1 MAAVFKAYHWG
12 QSFGGPGGLHMKLPL
27 RVLVVEDSEFDAQ
40 IMITILRKG
49 GYDVTSS
56 RVENAE
62 ALRTA
67 LKEQTWHLI
76 LADYNLPTFSAPAA
90 LEVLKETGLDL
101 PFIIVSGGI
110 GEDIAVAS
118 MKAGA
123 HDYLMKGNL
132 QRLAPAVDRELREAA
147 NRSSQREAKKAVIES
162 ELRYRLLWE
171 TCPDAVV
178 LVDPD
183 GCIRFANPAVKDVFG
198 YSVGEVIGQQLGM
211 LLPERLRSGPLAGF
225 ERFLQSAHA
234 KVNIRAVETA
244 GRRKDGAEI
253 PIEVSFSDMV
263 LQGQPRLVGFIRD
276 IAERKRAE
284 RELRENQEQFRVAR
298 EIQQRLFPK
307 GPPACPGFDIA
318 GASFPAEATG
328 GDYFDFLPMLNGRV
342 GFVVG
347 DVTGHG
353 VGPALLMAETR
364 AYLRV
369 LAGRR
374 EDPSEIL
381 TRANSILAE
390 DVGSERFIT
399 LFLGC
404 IDPTTRGFVYASAG
418 HPPGYVLDA
427 QGQIKTTLKRTGI
440 PLGMRPDFQF
450 ASAPGC
456 VLSPGDIVLVLT
468 DGIEE
473 ATAPDESLFG
483 IDRII
488 EIVRAN
494 RTSSAQKIVQ
504 TIYEEVR
511 AFANHAPQVDDI
523 TAIVIKVQ

>member
-1 MAAVFKAYHWG
+1 
-12 QSFGGPGGLHMKLPL
+12 MKPSL
-27 RVLVVEDSEFDAQ
+27 RVLVVEDSEFDTQ
-40 IMITILRKG
+40 IMVTLLRKG
-49 GYDVTSS
+49 GYDVTYH
-56 RVENAE
+56 RVEDGDS
-62 ALRTA
+62 LRAA
-67 LKEQTWHLI
+67 LKEQAWHLI
-76 LADYNLPTFSAPAA
+76 LADYNLPAFSAPAA

-132 QRLAPAVDRELREAA
+132 HRLAPAVDRELREAA
-147 NRSSQREAKKAVIES
+147 NRASQREAKKAVIES

-178 LVDPD
+178 LIDPD

-198 YSVGEVIGQQLGM
+198 YSVEEVIGQQLGM
-211 LLPERLRSGPLAGF
+211 LLPERMRSGPLAGF
-225 ERFLQSAHA
+225 ERFFQAGNARVRL
-234 KVNIRAVETA
+234 RAVETV
-244 GRRKDGAEI
+244 GKRKDGTEI
-253 PIEVSFSDMV
+253 PIEVSFSDM
-263 LQGQPRLVGFIRD
+263 LLHDQPRLVGFIRD

-307 GPPACPGFDIA
+307 SAPACAGFDIA

-328 GDYFDFLPMLNGRV
+328 GDYFDYLPMPNGKV
-342 GFVVG
+342 GIVVG

-374 EDPSEIL
+374 EDPGEIL
-381 TRANSILAE
+381 TRANGVLAE

-404 IDPTTRGFVYASAG
+404 IDPATRGFVYASAG
-418 HPPGYVLDA
+418 HPPGYILGADGKV
-427 QGQIKTTLKRTGI
+427 KTALKRTGI
-440 PLGMRPDFQF
+440 PLGMRPDNVF
-450 ASAPGC
+450 AAAPEIILSA
-456 VLSPGDIVLVLT
+456 GDIVLLLT

-473 ATAPDESLFG
+473 ASAPDDSLFG
-483 IDRII
+483 IERII
-488 EIVRAN
+488 ETV
-494 RTSSAQKIVQ
+494 RTSRDASAQGILQ
-504 TIYEEVR
+504 SLYEAVR
-511 AFANHAPQVDDI
+511 NFANHGPQLDDI

>member
-1 MAAVFKAYHWG
+1 
-12 QSFGGPGGLHMKLPL
+12 MKTPL
-27 RVLVVEDSEFDAQ
+27 RVLIVEDSEFDAQ
-40 IMITILRKG
+40 IMVNLLRRG
-49 GYDVTSS
+49 GYEVNSQ
-56 RVENAE
+56 RVENADAMKA
-62 ALRTA
+62 AL
-67 LKEQTWHLI
+67 QTQGCQLI
-76 LADYNLPTFSAPAA
+76 LADYNLPAFNAPAA
-90 LEVLKETGLDL
+90 LEVLKSSGLDL

-132 QRLAPAVDRELREAA
+132 SRLAPAVDRELREAA
-147 NRSSQREAKKAVIES
+147 NRANQREAKKAVIES

-178 LVDPD
+178 LMDTN
-183 GCIRFANPAVKDVFG
+183 GQIHFANPAVRDVFG
-198 YSVGEVIGQQLGM
+198 YAPEEVIGQSLGR
-211 LLPERLRSGPLAGF
+211 LLPERLRSAPLAGL
-225 ERFLQSAHA
+225 EKYLSADVA
-234 KVNIRAVETA
+234 QLNLRAVETA
-244 GRRKDGAEI
+244 GLRKDGTEI

-263 LQGQPRLVGFIRD
+263 LQGERRFVGFIRD
-276 IAERKRAE
+276 ITERKRAE

-307 GPPACPGFDIA
+307 SAPDCPGFDIA

-328 GDYFDFLPMLNGRV
+328 GDYFDYLPMLHDRLGV
-342 GFVVG
+342 VVG

-374 EDPSEIL
+374 EDVGEIL

-399 LFLGC
+399 LFLGR
-404 IDPTTRGFVYASAG
+404 IDPATRTFTYASAG
-418 HPPGYVLDA
+418 HPAGYIFDA
-427 QGQIKTTLKRTGI
+427 QGVIKSTLKRTGI
-440 PLGMRPDFQF
+440 PLGMKADTQYS
-450 ASAPGC
+450 SAPENK
-456 VLSPGDIVLVLT
+456 LASGDLVLLLS

-473 ATAPDESLFG
+473 TSGPNDELFG
-483 IDRII
+483 VERIL
-488 EIVRAN
+488 EVVRSRRTKSAHDIVEALYEATRAH
-494 RTSSAQKIVQ
+494 
-504 TIYEEVR
+504 
-511 AFANHAPQVDDI
+511 ANHAPQIDDI
-523 TAIVIKVQ
+523 TAIVVKVS